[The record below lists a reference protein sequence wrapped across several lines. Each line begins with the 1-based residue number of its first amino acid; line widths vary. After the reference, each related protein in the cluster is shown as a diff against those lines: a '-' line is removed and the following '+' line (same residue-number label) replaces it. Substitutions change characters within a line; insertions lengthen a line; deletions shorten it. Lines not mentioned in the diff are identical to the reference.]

1 MLSTESQP
9 CSYPY
14 SLLFFG
20 HYPSWL
26 QCNTKI
32 LKSVF
37 LNMKKGTKW
46 SFAGTLLSSL
56 SMFGEIFTPIMLT
69 KFMPIKNISTCE
81 EEKICIMQLLDLLNP
96 DAIYI
101 YIYIRKQC
109 SVSNLILLWSLSVFT
124 VFKTQVLQTYYQTT
138 YFFIL
143 ICLIRTL
150 FAYKIR
156 LLKHFFELLFN
167 TSDLNHIFTLLHLC
181 NPWFSKKSTGFP
193 WKSRAVKL

>member
-81 EEKICIMQLLDLLNP
+81 EAKICIMQLLDLLNP

-101 YIYIRKQC
+101 YIYIYI
-109 SVSNLILLWSLSVFT
+109 SGNN
-124 VFKTQVLQTYYQTT
+124 VLFQIWFYCEACQ
-138 YFFIL
+138 F
-143 ICLIRTL
+143 
-150 FAYKIR
+150 
-156 LLKHFFELLFN
+156 LLFLKLKSCKR
-167 TSDLNHIFTLLHLC
+167 TIKLLIFS
-181 NPWFSKKSTGFP
+181 F
-193 WKSRAVKL
+193 